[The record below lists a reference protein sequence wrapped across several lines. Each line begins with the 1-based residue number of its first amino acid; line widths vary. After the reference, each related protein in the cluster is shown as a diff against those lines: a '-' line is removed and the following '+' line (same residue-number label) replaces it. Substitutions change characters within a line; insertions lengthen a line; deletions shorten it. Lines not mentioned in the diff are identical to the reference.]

1 MSKVAK
7 EKKVILFVVEGDT
20 EETALAGAM
29 ESAFSNDRIFFDIV
43 RGDLT
48 TQKDAGKNPRE
59 RVRNRVLAH
68 IERNNGYGWNDLE
81 RIVQIGDTDGAFVPD
96 SSVLSSDG
104 TAVDYTESSILA
116 PDPAGICLRNKQKA
130 LAMRQLA
137 RISSLTYRKKSVPY
151 GLYFF
156 SRNMEHALHGEAGIL
171 TRDKKIELANKF
183 RRMYGNDPE
192 GFAKL
197 LKSEDVLVAGDY
209 AQTWAYLEKGSH
221 SLERGS
227 NLGLLV

>member
-1 MSKVAK
+1 MSNVAK

-29 ESAFSNDRIFFDIV
+29 ESVFSNDRIFFDIV

-48 TQKDAGKNPRE
+48 TQRDGGKNPRE
-59 RVRNRVLAH
+59 RVRDRVLAH
-68 IERNNGYGWNDLE
+68 IEKNNGYGWNDLE
-81 RIVQIGDTDGAFVPD
+81 RIVQICDTDGAFVPD
-96 SSVLSSDG
+96 SSVLTSDG
-104 TAVDYTESSILA
+104 AAIDYTESSILA
-116 PDPAGICLRNKQKA
+116 PDPAGICLRNKQKVS
-130 LAMRQLA
+130 AMRQLA
-137 RISSLTYRKKSVPY
+137 RIGSLTYRRKPVPY

-156 SRNMEHALHGEAGIL
+156 SRNMEHALHDEAGTL

-183 RRMYGNDPE
+183 RRAYGNDPQ

-197 LKSEDVLVAGDY
+197 LRSEDMLVPGDY
-209 AQTWAYLEKGSH
+209 AQTWQYLEEGSH